1 MSRIFVAG
9 HNGMVGSSILRNVS
23 NSNVEIITKE
33 KSELDL
39 IRQSEVE
46 HFFKLNSFDQVYL
59 AAAKVGGIFANNAYP
74 ADFIYQNLMIQAN
87 IIHSAYKNH
96 INKLLFLGSSCI
108 YPKYAKQPIEESELL
123 KGELEQTNIAYSI
136 AKISGIK
143 MCESY
148 NKQFGTDYRCI
159 MPTNLYGPG
168 DNYHL
173 ENSHVVPALIRKFHE
188 AKQDD
193 LQSVTLWGTGKAL
206 REFLHVEDMSSA
218 SIFIMNL
225 DKKTYDQITE
235 PTLSHI
241 NVGSGDEFTIKELS
255 EIISSIVGFKGKIL
269 WDKTKPDGTPRKLL
283 NSDKL
288 KSIGWQPKYNIE
300 EGISNTYEAF
310 LEEIS

>member
-1 MSRIFVAG
+1 
-9 HNGMVGSSILRNVS
+9 
-23 NSNVEIITKE
+23 
-33 KSELDL
+33 
-39 IRQSEVE
+39 
-46 HFFKLNSFDQVYL
+46 
-59 AAAKVGGIFANNAYP
+59 
-74 ADFIYQNLMIQAN
+74 
-87 IIHSAYKNH
+87 
-96 INKLLFLGSSCI
+96 
-108 YPKYAKQPIEESELL
+108 
-123 KGELEQTNIAYSI
+123 
-136 AKISGIK
+136 
-143 MCESY
+143 
-148 NKQFGTDYRCI
+148 
-159 MPTNLYGPG
+159 
-168 DNYHL
+168 
-173 ENSHVVPALIRKFHE
+173 
-188 AKQDD
+188 
-193 LQSVTLWGTGKAL
+193 
-206 REFLHVEDMSSA
+206 MSSA